1 MFSVHGLVSGADF
14 EFGVLWLRVTL
25 GNGAALEFAT

>member
-1 MFSVHGLVSGADF
+1 MFRVHGSVPGAGF
-14 EFGVLWLRVTL
+14 EFGVLWLRGTV